1 MSVPQDMMSYM
12 AAAKMLEP
20 GRLVQDPAMLKILP
34 QDKIRDIAV
43 IAMQANVAAIQAYAK
58 AQEQV
63 IKEMQSMKF

>member
-1 MSVPQDMMSYM
+1 MSVPQDIMSYM
-12 AAAKMLEP
+12 ATGRMLEP

-43 IAMQANVAAIQAYAK
+43 IAMRANFAAIQAYAQ

-63 IKEMQSMKF
+63 IKEMETMKF